1 MGREFRQPGTVALV
15 GAGPGDPELLTIR
28 AWRRLQQADVVLHDQ
43 LVSEQILAMCPA
55 HAERI
60 DVGKTPGG
68 RSMSQ
73 DEINEHIVQHAQRGG
88 RVVRLKGGDPFVF
101 GRGLEEALYAA
112 EHGIEAEVVPGITS
126 SVAGPAA
133 AMVPVTHRGVATC
146 FSVVTASGA
155 NDDDTPLESR
165 WAALARAGGTLVFL
179 MGVRKAERIVS
190 VLLEAGQSPDRPA
203 CVIESAWTA
212 EQRVLRTTLCELAQ
226 AIRQHNI
233 RNPAVIVVGE
243 VVDVGAAL
251 AATGRIGADVADAE
265 SAIHEHTK
273 SAGSIEGGP

>member
-1 MGREFRQPGTVALV
+1 MRPTRTVALV

-28 AWRRLQQADVVLHDQ
+28 ACRRLQEAEVVLHDQ
-43 LVSEQILAMCPA
+43 LVSDEILGLCPES
-55 HAERI
+55 AERI

-73 DEINEHIVQHAQRGG
+73 DEINEHIVFHAQRGR

-112 EHGIEAEVVPGITS
+112 EHGIEAEVVPGVS
-126 SVAGPAA
+126 SAVAGPAA

-155 NDDDTPLESR
+155 DDDDTPLESR

-190 VLLEAGQSPDRPA
+190 VLLEAGQRADRPA
-203 CVIESAWTA
+203 CVIESAWTP

-251 AATGRIGADVADAE
+251 AAAGRI
-265 SAIHEHTK
+265 HTQPHGEAAGHNVSTP